1 MSRASDAARGRSSRR
16 PRRALALGLVAG
28 VLLAACDADDT
39 AHDDGA
45 ADEATE
51 RANDPDVEI
60 VRDAFA
66 PDDDCFGLEVTE
78 LAEDE
83 VRCGSVEVPLDHADP
98 DGARIE
104 LAVAV
109 LWPDRGAEA
118 GGSGESDHRR
128 PLLVLGG
135 GPGEVMVEPALTEPM
150 VQALYETGRETIVLD
165 QRGVGHSSPALRC
178 PSIDDEALQG
188 TADEDLEVVLAAMA
202 DCRDDLAA
210 DGLDL
215 GAFHHRNNALDVHA
229 VRAALG
235 HDTIDLRGTSY
246 GTHVALH
253 AASLQPDRVGAL
265 VLSSPIDPTDN
276 YLHVAAGGFQRSLD
290 LVAES
295 CERDA
300 DCAQRIGDLDEAI
313 VAAAE
318 RLDAEPPEVTVRPPG
333 AEERTVTFTAER
345 FVNSLFLLFYLPEGA
360 FVLPALVDQARDGEV
375 TRLAELLVAIEDR
388 LEDAIAVGMHVS
400 MICTGEGAYFEL
412 DRAREGLRSEVLHD
426 HWFSRGAVG
435 GAATHQ
441 ACDVWD
447 VDGAVAPEELTLP
460 EQVPALIVTGGFDH
474 VTPPRLGAQVAAGLS
489 TSHLVEVPSMGH
501 APLEALDRLADG
513 CGQQL
518 VSAFLD
524 APEQAP
530 DTRCVDAL
538 PPYQPM
544 SEMAPAPW

>member
-1 MSRASDAARGRSSRR
+1 
-16 PRRALALGLVAG
+16 
-28 VLLAACDADDT
+28 
-39 AHDDGA
+39 
-45 ADEATE
+45 
-51 RANDPDVEI
+51 
-60 VRDAFA
+60 
-66 PDDDCFGLEVTE
+66 
-78 LAEDE
+78 
-83 VRCGSVEVPLDHADP
+83 
-98 DGARIE
+98 
-104 LAVAV
+104 
-109 LWPDRGAEA
+109 
-118 GGSGESDHRR
+118 
-128 PLLVLGG
+128 
-135 GPGEVMVEPALTEPM
+135 VMVEPALTEPM

-178 PSIDDEALQG
+178 PTIDDEALQG

-253 AASLQPDRVGAL
+253 AASLDPDRVGAL

-276 YLHVAAGGFQRSLD
+276 YLHAAAGGFQRSLD
-290 LVAES
+290 LVAEA

-313 VAAAE
+313 VEAAG
-318 RLDAEPPEVTVRPPG
+318 RLDAEPAEVTVQPPG

-345 FVNSLFLLFYLPEGA
+345 FVSSLFLLFYLPEGA
-360 FVLPALVDQARDGEV
+360 FVLPALVDQARDGDV
-375 TRLAELLVAIEDR
+375 TRLAELLVAIEEQ

-400 MICTGEGAYFEL
+400 MVCTGEGAHFDL

-435 GAATHQ
+435 GAATQQ
-441 ACDVWD
+441 ACGVWD
-447 VDGAVAPEELTLP
+447 VDGALAPEELTLP
-460 EQVPALIVTGGFDH
+460 EQVPALLVTGGFDH
-474 VTPPRLGAQVAAGLS
+474 VTPPRLGAQVAARLS
-489 TSHLVEVPSMGH
+489 TSHLVEVPTVGH
-501 APLEALDRLADG
+501 APLEALDRFADG

-524 APEQAP
+524 DPEQAP
-530 DTRCVDAL
+530 DTGCVDAL
-538 PPYQPM
+538 PPYQPLA
-544 SEMAPAPW
+544 ELAPAPW

>member
-1 MSRASDAARGRSSRR
+1 MSHTTDAARRRSIRRSRR
-16 PRRALALGLVAG
+16 TVASVLLAGL
-28 VLLAACDADDT
+28 LLAACEGVDGT

-45 ADEATE
+45 EDEAAE
-51 RANDPDVEI
+51 RAADLDVELGRN
-60 VRDAFA
+60 VFVVDE
-66 PDDDCFGLEVTE
+66 DCFGLEVVD
-78 LAEDE
+78 LDEDE
-83 VRCGSVEVPLDHADP
+83 VRCGSVEVPLDHAEP

-109 LWPDRGAEA
+109 LWPGRGAEDD
-118 GGSGESDHRR
+118 ETDHRR
-128 PLLVLGG
+128 PLMVLGG

-178 PSIDDEALQG
+178 PGIDDDALAG
-188 TADEDLEVVLAAMA
+188 AVDEDLEVVLSAMA
-202 DCRDDLAA
+202 DCRDDLTA

-235 HDTIDLRGTSY
+235 HDTVDLRGTSY
-246 GTHVALH
+246 GTHLALH
-253 AASLQPDRVGAL
+253 AASLQPERVGAL

-276 YLHVAAGGFQRSLD
+276 YLHTTAGGFQRSLD
-290 LVAES
+290 LVVEA
-295 CERDA
+295 CERDEA
-300 DCAQRIGDLDEAI
+300 CAQRVGDLDAAI
-313 VAAAE
+313 AEAAE
-318 RLDAEPPEVTVRPPG
+318 RLDGEPPEVTVQPAG
-333 AEERTVTFTAER
+333 GEETTVTFTAER
-345 FVNSLFLLFYLPEGA
+345 FVSGLFLLFYLPEGA

-375 TRLAELLVAIEDR
+375 TRLAELLVSIEEQ

-400 MICTGEGAYFEL
+400 MVCTGEGAHFDL
-412 DRAREGLRSEVLHD
+412 DRAREGLRSEVLHE

-435 GAATHQ
+435 GAATRR

-447 VDGAVAPEELTLP
+447 VDGAVAPDELTLP
-460 EQVPALIVTGGFDH
+460 QQVPALVVTGAFDH

-489 TSHLVEVPSMGH
+489 TSHLVEVPTMGH

-513 CGQQL
+513 CGRQL

-530 DTRCVDAL
+530 DTGCVDAL
-538 PPYQPM
+538 PSYQPM
-544 SEMAPAPW
+544 SELSPAPW

>member
-1 MSRASDAARGRSSRR
+1 MPLPRHRPDDGRRRRLAPVAALLA
-16 PRRALALGLVAG
+16 AL
-28 VLLAACDADDT
+28 LLAACDLAGERT
-39 AHDDGA
+39 ADDGA
-45 ADEATE
+45 EATDEAAE
-51 RANDPDVEI
+51 RVTAIDDEI
-60 VRDAFA
+60 DEDAFVA
-66 PDDDCFGLEVTE
+66 DDDCFGLEVAD
-78 LAEDE
+78 LDDDQ
-83 VRCGSVEVPLDHADP
+83 VRCGTVEVPLDHAAP
-98 DGARIE
+98 DGEQIE

-109 LWPDRGAEA
+109 LWPGQRAQEGMDA
-118 GGSGESDHRR
+118 DR

-135 GPGEVMVEPALTEPM
+135 GPGEVMVEPALTEPV

-165 QRGVGHSSPALRC
+165 QRGVGRSSPALPC
-178 PSIDDEALQG
+178 PGIDDDALQG
-188 TADEDLEVVLAAMA
+188 TADQDLEVVLSAMA

-253 AASLQPDRVGAL
+253 AASLEPDRIGAL

-276 YLHVAAGGFQRSLD
+276 YLHATAGGFQRSLD
-290 LVAES
+290 LVVEA
-295 CERDA
+295 CERDTA
-300 DCAQRIGDLDEAI
+300 CAERIGDLDEAI
-313 VAAAE
+313 VEATE
-318 RLDAEPPEVTVRPPG
+318 QLDSDPAEVTVQPPG
-333 AEERTVTFTAER
+333 GEETTVTFTAER
-345 FVNSLFLLFYLPEGA
+345 FVSGLFLLFYLPEGA
-360 FVLPALVDQARDGEV
+360 FVLPALVDQARDGDV
-375 TRLAELLVAIEDR
+375 ARLAELLVTIEEQ

-400 MICTGEGAYFEL
+400 MVCTGEGAHFDL

-435 GAATHQ
+435 GAATSE
-441 ACDVWD
+441 ACDVWG
-447 VDGAVAPEELTLP
+447 VDGAVAPDELTLP
-460 EQVPALIVTGGFDH
+460 AQVPALIVTGGFDH
-474 VTPPRLGAQVAAGLS
+474 VTPPQLGAQVAAELS
-489 TSHLVEVPSMGH
+489 TSHLVEVPTMGH

-513 CGQQL
+513 CGRQL

-530 DTRCVDAL
+530 DTGCVDAL

-544 SEMAPAPW
+544 AELAPAPW